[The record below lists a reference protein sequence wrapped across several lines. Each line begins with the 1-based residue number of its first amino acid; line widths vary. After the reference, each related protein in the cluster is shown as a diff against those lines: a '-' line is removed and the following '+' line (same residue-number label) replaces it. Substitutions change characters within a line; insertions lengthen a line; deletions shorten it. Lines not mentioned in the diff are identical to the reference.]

1 MIDAEYQLIPPIQ
14 ANSARARVF
23 SALHGENQNKEKV
36 ICENLSLNDLF
47 SIISIKEYSNSVE
60 KYWRGD
66 MFSKSSGLFTPPLEE
81 NGSET
86 KGQLISK
93 GSNSNT
99 LYLFNIYPF

>member
-1 MIDAEYQLIPPIQ
+1 M
-14 ANSARARVF
+14 
-23 SALHGENQNKEKV
+23 